1 VQALRSHGQVVLDRL
16 DAAFLELD
24 RAGLLALAHD
34 AQEPAL
40 EVDVVAGEGTA
51 FTYANAC
58 LEKDLQDGVIA

>member
-1 VQALRSHGQVVLDRL
+1 MQALRSHGQVVLDRL

-40 EVDVVAGEGTA
+40 EVDVVAGEGTE
-51 FTYANAC
+51 FTYANAG
-58 LEKDLQDGVIA
+58 LEKELQDGVIA